1 MLFLFVCLLRVQ
13 TSFFILLFAADLA
26 VILMMR
32 RPFLLRWPS
41 VACKD
46 LSHMCSQLSND
57 IILKLIWRTVLD
69 IHLISQDQALHAVQ
83 TEAAGSVRV
92 PSERR
97 HEGIPLQRPSHA
109 GPDRG
114 PPAGL
119 GPPAGSGAQDCGN
132 VCEEAGRDTSA
143 DHRLCRVIQSNY
155 KPPRRKR
162 QVTEPEE
169 PGFEEISAIHCV
181 TDSVLYEAKS
191 EPIVQNHGFYRHQE
205 EKVFVFLINALG
217 LCDIISLNC
226 PKIDQKLQLW
236 DRCQR

>member
-1 MLFLFVCLLRVQ
+1 MSKRASSSSCLLQ
-13 TSFFILLFAADLA
+13 I
-26 VILMMR
+26 
-32 RPFLLRWPS
+32 WPS
-41 VACKD
+41 FSWWDVH
-46 LSHMCSQLSND
+46 SCSVDPVLHVRIFLKCFLNYQM
-57 IILKLIWRTVLD
+57 ILFWRTVLD

-83 TEAAGSVRV
+83 TEAPGSVRV

-119 GPPAGSGAQDCGN
+119 GPPAEPGAQDCGN

-162 QVTEPEE
+162 QVTEREE

-181 TDSVLYEAKS
+181 TDSVLY
-191 EPIVQNHGFYRHQE
+191 
-205 EKVFVFLINALG
+205 
-217 LCDIISLNC
+217 D
-226 PKIDQKLQLW
+226 
-236 DRCQR
+236 